1 MTENSTHLNYGDAG
15 KPVLIGKMY
24 SLREHTFIKK
34 EELLR
39 MSDLSIFAKE
49 V

>member
-1 MTENSTHLNYGDAG
+1 MTENYTHLNYRDAG

-24 SLREHTFIKK
+24 SLREHISIKK
-34 EELLR
+34 EEILR

>member
-1 MTENSTHLNYGDAG
+1 MTENSTHLNYRDAG
-15 KPVLIGKMY
+15 EPVLIGKMY
-24 SLREHTFIKK
+24 SLREHISIKK
-34 EELLR
+34 EEILR